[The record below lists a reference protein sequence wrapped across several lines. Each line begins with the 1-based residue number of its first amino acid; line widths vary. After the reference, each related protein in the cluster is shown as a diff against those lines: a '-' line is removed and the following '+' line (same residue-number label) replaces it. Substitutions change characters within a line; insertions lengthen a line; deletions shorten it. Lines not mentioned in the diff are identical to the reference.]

1 MGSGV
6 LCSVRLGQTA
16 SRLPEEV
23 SAIASPL
30 ILMQALWLADVVTLL
45 LLTGRPEPEKEKC
58 LPTRGTPGPFT
69 LFQAPLGPSTFLF
82 LQGPGRAGAP
92 EGGVP
97 EDVLVGAAEGELGM
111 RRC

>member
-58 LPTRGTPGPFT
+58 LPTRGPPGPFT

-92 EGGVP
+92 EGGVQ